1 MRVSELAKEMGYKA
15 AELVEVAKS
24 KGVKI
29 ENARATVNARMAMQV
44 RAHVPHRSKLSGD
57 MLEQYKKI
65 QETIAE
71 MEATKAATRVT
82 KPRTKRVTKKRLRR

>member
-15 AELVEVAKS
+15 AELVEVAKI

-44 RAHVPHRSKLSGD
+44 RAHIPHRSKLSGD

-65 QETIAE
+65 QETIVE
-71 MEATKAATRVT
+71 FHSRGQNILPYRIQFLLKFLLVL
-82 KPRTKRVTKKRLRR
+82 VG